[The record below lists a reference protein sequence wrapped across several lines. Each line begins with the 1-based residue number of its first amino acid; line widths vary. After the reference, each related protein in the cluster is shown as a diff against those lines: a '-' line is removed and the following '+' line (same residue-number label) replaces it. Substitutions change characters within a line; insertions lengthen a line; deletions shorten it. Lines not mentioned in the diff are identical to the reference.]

1 MTAVFKNG
9 SSVSGTIV
17 IGSDGPKSAVRS
29 LILGPEAAVTPL
41 EVVHSNVA
49 VKYGDAEKA
58 KFIRSA
64 HPVFSLAVRPGVL
77 SFLSS
82 MSSRISL
89 EMHTN

>member
-1 MTAVFKNG
+1 MTAIFRNG
-9 SSVSGTIV
+9 SSVSGSVI
-17 IGSDGPKSAVRS
+17 IGSDGPRSAVRS
-29 LILGPEAAVTPL
+29 LILGSEADVTPL

-82 MSSRISL
+82 TSF
-89 EMHTN
+89 